1 MPERSLWKR
10 IPVSSRP
17 SRSPHPSRSP
27 RRRAPAVPR
36 LPSKPSRPN
45 KILQRCKSESSLLYG
60 GLVAGGDL
68 DRRILIVPDADAV
81 LFRPQTCTD
90 VFSSSES
97 LPPPSPQ
104 QFEGYRKDAKVVVN
118 VTVEGSA
125 GPIRTLVKLGSSVDE
140 TIRLVI
146 NKYSE
151 EGRRPQL
158 HKDAASTFE
167 LHHSYFSLQCLSKS
181 DMIGDVGSRSFYLR
195 KGNSEEH
202 SSHEGI
208 SISASLTSEIVPST
222 PPSSLFFFPPFIA
235 RNIQKIIRRA
245 RKLWKILGC
254 MHCNG

>member
-1 MPERSLWKR
+1 MPEKSLRQR

-17 SRSPHPSRSP
+17 ARSPQSSPSP
-27 RRRAPAVPR
+27 RRRAPASQR
-36 LPSKPSRPN
+36 RPSKPSRPIR
-45 KILQRCKSESSLLYG
+45 ILQRCKSESSLLYG

-68 DRRILIVPDADAV
+68 DRRILTVPDAG
-81 LFRPQTCTD
+81 LFRPQTWTD
-90 VFSSSES
+90 
-97 LPPPSPQ
+97 
-104 QFEGYRKDAKVVVN
+104 GYRKDSKVVVN

-125 GPIRTLVKLGSSVDE
+125 GPIRTMVKLGSSVDE

-158 HKDAASTFE
+158 EKDAASTFE

-181 DMIGDVGSRSFYLR
+181 EMIGDVGSRSFYLR
-195 KGNSEEH
+195 KGNSEH
-202 SSHEGI
+202 NSNGDI
-208 SISASLTSEIVPST
+208 TISASLTSEIVSSTPVPST
-222 PPSSLFFFPPFIA
+222 PSPPLFCFPPFIA
-235 RNIQKIIRRA
+235 WDIRKIIRRT